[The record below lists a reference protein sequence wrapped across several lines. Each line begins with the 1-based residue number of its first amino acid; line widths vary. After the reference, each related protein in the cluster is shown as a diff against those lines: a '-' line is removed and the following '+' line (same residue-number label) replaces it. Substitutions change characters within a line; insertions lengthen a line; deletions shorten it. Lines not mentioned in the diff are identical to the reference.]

1 MYEDAVRERESVVAR
16 LARMDNERRQL
27 IDSKEDGEKRAR
39 DLSKVC
45 TLMCGRGPFSAC
57 LVHILLLTA
66 QTIRQ
71 SPYHHLTLSSPPL
84 PSPSTKCLALDCG
97 QAAGPSE
104 EREDRRSETAGSS

>member
-57 LVHILLLTA
+57 LVHILLLT
-66 QTIRQ
+66 
-71 SPYHHLTLSSPPL
+71 SHPNHHLTHSSPPL

-97 QAAGPSE
+97 QAAGSSE

>member
-45 TLMCGRGPFSAC
+45 TLMCRVEAIQCMPRTYLATYRTDNPP
-57 LVHILLLTA
+57 V
-66 QTIRQ
+66 
-71 SPYHHLTLSSPPL
+71 TLII
-84 PSPSTKCLALDCG
+84 T
-97 QAAGPSE
+97 
-104 EREDRRSETAGSS
+104 